1 MSFSNPFFI
10 ISLVVLLSVIVIG
23 TIVMLILRKKK
34 VSEKARSLTSITIVF
49 AALLLC
55 GLLVY
60 TITMNM
66 MYDLLAQ
73 KRYTEFPF
81 DSPDKAK
88 QLVIKEYSS
97 SKETGFDIYYQDEK
111 IGEVSTLHY
120 LPFGENEYQVDWQ
133 GEDVIITYTYEN
145 NEDNYTC
152 KSCRVSLKNASVS
165 ESSVVEKNLAKLKE
179 ESAAGEKQQ

>member
-10 ISLVVLLSVIVIG
+10 IATIVLLSVIVVG
-23 TIVMLILRKKK
+23 LVTVLIMKKK
-34 VSEKARSLTSITIVF
+34 KASERVRSVTWVVIVF
-49 AALLLC
+49 AALLES